1 MKVTAMKVIIPSR
14 FRQQKKL
21 ISQILNLYITR

>member
-1 MKVTAMKVIIPSR
+1 MKLTAMKVMIPSR

-21 ISQILNLYITR
+21 ISQILNLYIAQ